1 MRRGR
6 RNVLAATAATLAALV
21 TAGALHPALAFDPF
35 GPSGTVVVTPASSN
49 QFAGTYDRGAGS
61 RGFTSRL
68 GAPPGGGTGALEL
81 RTPGDDDR
89 IQFGTDEIAG
99 PLGRFRSSSY
109 WAVRDPASPGTAMPS
124 FQIAVDIDGGHLE
137 PRDLHVLSYVPEPA
151 PAGEW
156 TRYDV
161 GSGTFCLIRQ
171 VGAADA
177 YRECVAGGERRTL
190 DQIIEA
196 YPQATGYAAGVNQ
209 GGGTAGLVSAVD
221 LIQVGNRTYDL
232 EPG

>member
-6 RNVLAATAATLAALV
+6 RNALTATAAALAALV

-35 GPSGTVVVTPASSN
+35 GPSGTVVVTPTSSN
-49 QFAGTYDRGAGS
+49 QFVGTYDRGAGS
-61 RGFTSRL
+61 REFTSRF
-68 GAPPGGGTGALEL
+68 GAPPGGGAGALEL

-99 PLGRFRSSSY
+99 PLSRFRSSSY
-109 WAVRDPASPGTAMPS
+109 WAVRDPGSPAGAMPS
-124 FQIAVDIDGGHLE
+124 FQIAVDIDGGDLE

-151 PAGEW
+151 PAGTW

-161 GSGTFCLIRQ
+161 GSGTFCLSRQ
-171 VGAADA
+171 IGAADA

-190 DQIIEA
+190 DRIIEA